1 MDGKVM
7 CATLDHFG
15 GVLPKISQVLAI
27 KFHACPLK
35 QKKINNNNKNTK
47 NNNKTNKNK
56 GWPNNPPQ
64 KLKGGGSVTPK
75 IEKEGG

>member
-1 MDGKVM
+1 MDGKVIM

-15 GVLPKISQVLAI
+15 GVLKNISQVLAI
-27 KFHACPLK
+27 KLHDCPLK
-35 QKKINNNNKNTK
+35 KKLRVAKQ
-47 NNNKTNKNK
+47 
-56 GWPNNPPQ
+56 PPQ